1 MTEWPEDNLQ
11 FLEALHQ
18 RLGIRNDACD
28 TWQVGG
34 FSAVSMTGLGVTS
47 IYLHGEPMGISLG
60 ILGMLRRVCAV
71 PLEEVPLYL
80 ASGDYS
86 VGDRHCVT
94 FHPQDSGRRY
104 GTLLLELGRMVLELR
119 LKREALS

>member
-1 MTEWPEDNLQ
+1 MTDWPEDNLQ
-11 FLEALHQ
+11 FLEALQ
-18 RLGIRNDACD
+18 RRLGIRNDACD
-28 TWQVGG
+28 TWQSGG
-34 FSAVSMTGLGVTS
+34 FTALNMTILSVSS
-47 IYLHGEPMGISLG
+47 IYLHDEPIGISPG

-94 FHPQDSGRRY
+94 FHPQDPGRRY
-104 GTLLLELGRMVLELR
+104 GTVLLELGRMVLELR
-119 LKREALS
+119 LQREAAP